1 MMEAVVG
8 LLIGKLGA
16 AVANKAATYGAS
28 FCPRKLMA
36 SMAFLVRFLKLKGI

>member
-28 FCPRKLMA
+28 LLSKEAYGLNGLFGEIRKA
-36 SMAFLVRFLKLKGI
+36 